1 MKKLKL
7 IIGIM
12 VAFFMLTINVNAQDD
27 ETSNHS
33 LDMGIPE
40 VCLLDTD
47 AGAISLVLTTTEA
60 GAQITG
66 GTGTGYAQVS
76 SIVSSAETRTI
87 TASITGVPAGT
98 NLAVDTTIPSGG
110 NEGGT
115 LGTGT
120 SSISLVN
127 ADPAITLVTGI
138 GSCYTGT
145 AATDGYILSYT
156 WDSGAA
162 GDYGSIVATAGT
174 TATVVLTI
182 TNTP

>member
-1 MKKLKL
+1 MKKLIL
-7 IIGIM
+7 IVGM
-12 VAFFMLTINVNAQDD
+12 VGAFFMLTINVCAQDGV
-27 ETSNHS
+27 TSNHS

-47 AGAISLVLTTTEA
+47 AGAISLVLTTAEA

-66 GTGTGYAQVS
+66 GSGTGYAQVS
-76 SIVSSAETRTI
+76 SIVSAAETRTI
-87 TASITGVPAGT
+87 EAEITGVPDGT
-98 NLAVDTTIPSGG
+98 TLEVDTDIPTNG
-110 NEGGT
+110 NQGGT

-120 SSISLVN
+120 
-127 ADPAITLVTGI
+127 ADIALINSAAAVTLVTAI

-145 AATDGYILSYT
+145 AITDGYVLSYT

-162 GDYGSIVATAGT
+162 GAYGSIVATAGS